1 MKRMRMFS
9 IGFFIISIAV
19 FGIYKVRTAKSR
31 DLVGPVIKMNEGT
44 ITVSVNATE
53 QDLLAGITAEDN
65 KDGDVTDSL
74 IVESMSNFIEKGRR
88 NITVAAVDSDNHV
101 TKASREVVYSDYR
114 SPRFSLE
121 KPLKFLL
128 NENNILEGLSV
139 EDVLDGNLTAN
150 IKISADYY
158 VQTDTEGDYPMI
170 FSVANSAGDVA
181 ELPVTVEMYRPSG
194 EPEILLSE
202 YLVYTD
208 VGKAIEPWDYVQQ
221 ITMGGIEYERGEDG
235 VFYGPEPE
243 NEDQER
249 ASISREDVRITQN
262 IDYKVPGVSEI
273 TYEIEEENKEPGKVR
288 LIVVVSE

>member
-1 MKRMRMFS
+1 MRKIRIFC
-9 IGFFIISIAV
+9 IGFFVLSITV
-19 FGIYKVRTAKSR
+19 FGVYKVHAVKNR
-31 DLVGPVIKMNEGT
+31 DLVGPVIKMSEGT
-44 ITVSVNATE
+44 ITVSVKATE
-53 QDLLAGITAEDN
+53 QDLLAGITAEDK

-101 TKASREVVYSDYR
+101 TKALREVVYSNYR

-128 NENNILEGLSV
+128 NETNILEGLSA

-150 IKISADYY
+150 IKVSSDYR
-158 VQTDTEGDYPMI
+158 VQTDTEGDYPMV

-181 ELPVTVEMYRPSG
+181 ELPVTVQMYRPSG

-202 YLVYTD
+202 YLVYTS
-208 VGKAIEPWDYVQQ
+208 VGKALEPWDYVKE
-221 ITMGGIEYERGEDG
+221 ITMGGITYERGEDG

-243 NEDQER
+243 NENQER
-249 ASISREDVRITQN
+249 DSISREDVQITQD
-262 IDYKVPGVSEI
+262 IDYQTPGVSEI
-273 TYEIEEENKEPGKVR
+273 TYEIAQEGKEPGKVR

>member
-1 MKRMRMFS
+1 MKRIRIFS
-9 IGFFIISIAV
+9 IGFFILSVAV
-19 FGIYKVRTAKSR
+19 FGIYKVRTVKNQ

-44 ITVSVNATE
+44 ITVPVDAAE
-53 QDLLAGITAEDN
+53 EELLAGITAEDN

-101 TKASREVVYSDYR
+101 TKVSREVVYSDYH

-128 NENNILEGLSV
+128 NDTNILEGLRAD
-139 EDVLDGNLTAN
+139 DVLDGNLTAN
-150 IKISADYY
+150 IKISGDYY
-158 VQTDTEGDYPMI
+158 IQADTEGDYPMV

-181 ELPVTVEMYRPSG
+181 ELPVTVQMYRAAG

-208 VGKAIEPWDYVQQ
+208 IGKALEPWDYVEQ
-221 ITMGGIEYERGEDG
+221 ITMGGIEYQRGEDG
-235 VFYGPEPE
+235 VLYGPEPE
-243 NEDQER
+243 AEGEER
-249 ASISREDVRITQN
+249 ASISREEVKITQD

-273 TYEIEEENKEPGKVR
+273 TYEISEEDKEPGKVR